1 MQEAHIKVVHNKRIR
16 SIFFIKQRHV
26 NNTAQ
31 KNTVEYKFENSFK
44 KWYYK
49 NNRQVEMKTTVILK
63 LW

>member
-31 KNTVEYKFENSFK
+31 KNTVNTNLKIVL
-44 KWYYK
+44 K
-49 NNRQVEMKTTVILK
+49 NGITKIIDRLK
-63 LW
+63 